1 MRFSKTSRDFK
12 VQKIASTTR
21 RLLCS
26 GSADSSISYSRS
38 LSLRS
43 DRLKEAT
50 SHSGAP
56 LDTTTEERLIRPARN
71 VSGSLRLPGDKSI
84 SHRYAM
90 LGAFAEGTSRF
101 TNFSTGADCASTL
114 ACMEALGAAVNRIG
128 NEAVEITGVAGRVT
142 PSGSP
147 LDRGNCGSTMRMI
160 SGLLSPQQGSF
171 TLIGDASLSRRP
183 MERIRKPL
191 EAMGAKLTLTDGH
204 APLTIEGTS
213 LKPIDYTTPV
223 PSAQVKTCVLLAG
236 LQTAGTTTVREA
248 VRTRDHSELALRAFG
263 ATLTRTLDSVSIPGP
278 QSLHAISAAVPGDI
292 SSAAFFLCAA
302 ALFPGSGLV
311 LDSLGLNP
319 TRATLLDVLTALGAH
334 IAVLNLEEQN
344 AELVGT
350 VQVTAPPEGLGSTT
364 ISGALAAQLID
375 ELPALAA
382 IGPFTSGGIRIR
394 DARELRVK
402 ESDRIALVVRNL
414 RAMGAEVEEFE
425 DGLDVPGGQTLH
437 GATIDSGGDHRIAM
451 AFSVAALRAEGDTLI
466 QGAES
471 AAISFPEF
479 FDLLDLV
486 AER

>member
-1 MRFSKTSRDFK
+1 LS
-12 VQKIASTTR
+12 IASQ
-21 RLLCS
+21 
-26 GSADSSISYSRS
+26 
-38 LSLRS
+38 
-43 DRLKEAT
+43 
-50 SHSGAP
+50 
-56 LDTTTEERLIRPARN
+56 ERLIRPARN
-71 VSGSLRLPGDKSI
+71 VFGSLALPGDKSI

-90 LGAFAEGTSRF
+90 LAAFAAGTSRF

-114 ACMEALGAAVNRIG
+114 ACMKELGAKVATTSDNT
-128 NEAVEITGVAGRVT
+128 VEVTGVGGHVI
-142 PSGSP
+142 PSRNP
-147 LDRGNCGSTMRMI
+147 LDCGNSGSTMRMI
-160 SGLLSPQQGSF
+160 SGLLAPQQGRF

-191 EAMGAKLTLTDGH
+191 EAMGARLTLTEGH
-204 APLTIEGTS
+204 APLTIDGAQ
-213 LKPIDYTTPV
+213 LMPIDYTTPV

-236 LQTAGTTTVREA
+236 LQTPGTTTVRES

-263 ATLTRTLDSVSIPGP
+263 ATLARAADSVSISGP
-278 QSLHAISAAVPGDI
+278 QSLHAIEASVPGDI

-302 ALFPGSGLV
+302 ALFPGSSLV

-319 TRATLLDVLTALGAH
+319 TRATLLDVLAALGAQ
-334 IAVLNLEEQN
+334 IGVLNLEEKN

-350 VQVTAPPEGLGSTT
+350 VRISAPPEGLGSTS
-364 ISGALAAQLID
+364 ICGALAAQLID
-375 ELPALAA
+375 ELPVLAA
-382 IGPFTSGGIRIR
+382 IAPYTSGGIRIR

-414 RAMGAEVEEFE
+414 QAMGAEVTEFE
-425 DGLDVPGGQTLH
+425 DGLDVPGGQMLH

-479 FDLLDLV
+479 FSLLDQV

>member
-1 MRFSKTSRDFK
+1 LHT
-12 VQKIASTTR
+12 A
-21 RLLCS
+21 
-26 GSADSSISYSRS
+26 
-38 LSLRS
+38 
-43 DRLKEAT
+43 
-50 SHSGAP
+50 
-56 LDTTTEERLIRPARN
+56 TEERLIRPARN

-114 ACMEALGAAVNRIG
+114 SCMEALGAKVNRIG
-128 NEAVEITGVAGRVT
+128 GEAVEVTGVGGRVT
-142 PSGSP
+142 PSDRP
-147 LDRGNCGSTMRMI
+147 LDCGNSGSTMRMM
-160 SGLLSPQQGSF
+160 SGLLAPQQGSF
-171 TLIGDASLSRRP
+171 TLVGDASLSRRP

-191 EAMGAKLTLTDGH
+191 EAMGAKLTLTEGH
-204 APLTIEGTS
+204 APLTIEGAV
-213 LKPIDYTTPV
+213 LQAIDFTTPV

-236 LQTAGTTTVREA
+236 LQTAGKTTVREA

-263 ATLTRTLDSVSIPGP
+263 ATLTRDLDSVSISGP
-278 QSLHAISAAVPGDI
+278 QTLHAIDAAVPGDL

-302 ALFPGSGLV
+302 ALFPGSNLV

-319 TRATLLDVLTALGAH
+319 TRAALLDVLTSLGAKIKVLH
-334 IAVLNLEEQN
+334 IEEKH

-350 VQVTAPPEGLGSTT
+350 VQISAPEEGLGTT
-364 ISGALAAQLID
+364 IVNGSLAAQLID
-375 ELPALAA
+375 ELPVLAA
-382 IGPFTSGGIRIR
+382 IAPITSGGIRIR
-394 DARELRVK
+394 DAKELRVK
-402 ESDRIALVVRNL
+402 ESDRIALVAKNL
-414 RAMGAEVEEFE
+414 RAMGAEVAEFE

-437 GATIDSGGDHRIAM
+437 GATIDAGGDHRIAM

-479 FDLLDLV
+479 FDLLDQV